1 MHVSASTTFH
11 RPSMHPYARILTC
24 ALGLACAAASAS
36 ASGPAQQSF
45 PSAQAGADALAVA
58 EKANDPAAL
67 AAIFG
72 PDASR
77 LLGSGDP
84 EADAHN
90 REIFSKNYEESKKL
104 VLDGDAKATLVIG
117 KDAWPLPIPLVRQGD
132 RWHFDTKAGEDEILK
147 RRIGRNELEAMQV
160 CLTIVDAEREYAA
173 HHVDADGVPVY
184 AARLAS
190 TPGKHDGLYWPTS
203 ESEAPSPLGPLLAK
217 AADDGYAPAAAH
229 ELEPYHGYYYRILTR
244 QGKDAPDGSQDYL
257 VKGKL
262 IGGFAVVAYPAR
274 YDASGIMSFS
284 VDRDGKVYARNFGAG
299 TKSAVALTAEFN
311 PDANW
316 KREEL

>member
-67 AAIFG
+67 AA
-72 PDASR
+72 
-77 LLGSGDP
+77 
-84 EADAHN
+84 
-90 REIFSKNYEESKKL
+90 IFSKNYEESKKL